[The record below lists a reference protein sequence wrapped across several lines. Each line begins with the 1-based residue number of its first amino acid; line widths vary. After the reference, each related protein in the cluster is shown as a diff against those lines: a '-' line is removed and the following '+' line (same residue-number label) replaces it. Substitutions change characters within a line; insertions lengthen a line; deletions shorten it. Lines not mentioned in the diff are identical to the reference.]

1 MCEHPR
7 VWRYPGNPCRLWR
20 GNSPGRTIL
29 HWTRYEIP
37 CVSAAAPLLAGPW
50 SVPRYNQYAS
60 SNTNFKG
67 VNNISWNII
76 CDLCTW
82 NWELHLQNHLQ
93 NQTRRILW
101 KSALNRV
108 DTLNSSPAH
117 LTKSSLMFS
126 ARHTMSSSLLISSRG
141 VSIFK
146 CNCCFVVGN
155 RNNIYYLLY
164 LWQPVY
170 GVVSRIV
177 VLQCFVSSKSI
188 VNLDKFVHGC
198 SAWAFDECVFWLWAE
213 DVLIS
218 LEKKSFHGLENMF
231 VHHWVIHS
239 KSVNNIY

>member
-1 MCEHPR
+1 MRSPVCPQQHR
-7 VWRYPGNPCRLWR
+7 SWPG
-20 GNSPGRTIL
+20 PGACQDIINMRPHTQIL
-29 HWTRYEIP
+29 K
-37 CVSAAAPLLAGPW
+37 VSTTFRW
-50 SVPRYNQYAS
+50 
-60 SNTNFKG
+60 
-67 VNNISWNII
+67 
-76 CDLCTW
+76 
-82 NWELHLQNHLQ
+82 
-93 NQTRRILW
+93 ILW

-108 DTLNSSPAH
+108 DTLNSWPAH

-126 ARHTMSSSLLISSRG
+126 ARHTISSSLLISSRG

-198 SAWAFDECVFWLWAE
+198 SAWAFDECVFRLWAE
-213 DVLIS
+213 DVLVS

-239 KSVNNIY
+239 KSVNNGYWTCVYTYSNLK